1 MYGLK
6 HQIILDCWTV
16 IENVFILW
24 SFLVALQL
32 LVIVVKLSRSFPT
45 LKSARLW
52 ERYYRYSR
60 AEFVICPNSSNH
72 QNVLSVVGQRTTGKY
87 TALPSTIETIQWQTH
102 LCCASSLRADV
113 HHLPAQIRTELE
125 CKFCNINL
133 LGCKALW
140 WHVAPPSG
148 H

>member
-6 HQIILDCWTV
+6 HQIILDCWMV

-32 LVIVVKLSRSFPT
+32 LVIDVKLSRSFPT

-60 AEFVICPNSSNH
+60 AEFVIYPNSSNH
-72 QNVLSVVGQRTTGKY
+72 HNVLSVVGQKTTGKY
-87 TALPSTIETIQWQTH
+87 TALPSTRETTKKQYNDKLISAAHPVSERMFIIYQPKSELNWN
-102 LCCASSLRADV
+102 ASFV
-113 HHLPAQIRTELE
+113 T
-125 CKFCNINL
+125 
-133 LGCKALW
+133 
-140 WHVAPPSG
+140 
-148 H
+148 